1 MATKLSD
8 LAKIQLSVE
17 QLKVQFSHLQA
28 LKEGKN
34 VDVKIGINNELI
46 VLYER
51 IVRHNNRIMQ
61 LGGIPTDAVN
71 IVSNT
76 VVNNSVMI
84 ANLILGDGEP
94 RNSLGQNGEIYLDN
108 LTGNYYHKKKRC
120 LVDLV
125 F

>member
-17 QLKVQFSHLQA
+17 QLKTKFSHLQA

-34 VDVKIGINNELI
+34 VDVQIGINNQLI
-46 VLYER
+46 ALYPR

-61 LGGIPTDAVN
+61 LGGVVADAVN
-71 IVSNT
+71 MVSNNG
-76 VVNNSVMI
+76 VNNNVMI

-94 RNSLGQNGEIYLDN
+94 RNSVGQNGEIYVDN
-108 LTGNYYHKKKRC
+108 LTGNYYHKKNG
-120 LVDLV
+120 VW
-125 F
+125 